1 MDMETLEIVQLT
13 EQNLTDEHICCCIG
27 DAKCEQGYQMKKD
40 WIRDRLPEGFVFKKL
55 NVRGKVF
62 IEYLPAEFAWRPIEA
77 PGYMCIQCFWVSG
90 KYKDQGWGKKLFDA
104 CEADSQGMHGIVT
117 VTSSKK
123 RPFLTDKS
131 YFIKQGFEVA
141 DFASPYF
148 ELLVK
153 RLNDAPLP
161 RFAPHVK
168 DGSRI
173 PQDGLVLMYSDQCPF
188 ADYYI
193 DEMLNTAAGLGISGR
208 KIHLT
213 TLEQVQQGPSPFGV
227 LGAYYNGVFLT
238 HELMAAKG
246 FEKLLREKV
255 LS

>member
-1 MDMETLEIVQLT
+1 MDTDTFGIVQLT
-13 EQNLTDEHICCCIG
+13 EENLTDEHICCCIN
-27 DAKCEQGYQMKKD
+27 DAKCERGYQMKKD

-62 IEYLPAEFAWRPIEA
+62 IEYMPSEYAWRPIEA

-90 KYKDQGWGKKLFDA
+90 KYKGQGWGKKLFDT

-131 YFIKQGFEVA
+131 FFIKQGFELA
-141 DFASPYF
+141 DSAPPFF

-153 RLNDAPLP
+153 RFDDAPLP

-168 DGSRI
+168 DSSKI
-173 PQDGLVLMYSDQCPF
+173 LYSDQCPF

-193 DEMLNTAAGLGISGR
+193 DEMLNTAIGLGVNGR
-208 KIHLT
+208 KIHLAT
-213 TLEQVQQGPSPFGV
+213 REEVQQGPSPFGV
-227 LGAYYNGVFLT
+227 LGVYYNGAFLT